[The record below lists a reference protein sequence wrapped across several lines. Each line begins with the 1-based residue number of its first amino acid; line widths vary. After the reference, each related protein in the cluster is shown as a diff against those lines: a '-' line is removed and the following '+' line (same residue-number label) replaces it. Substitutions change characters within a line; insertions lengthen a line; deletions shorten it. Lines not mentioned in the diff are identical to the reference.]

1 MIKVLFIDDAFL
13 AEQYPVPSNI
23 ERKNILTTIKIA
35 QIDLIDLLGKCL
47 YDRLEEGLQAEDLT
61 ADEAILYDYC
71 KMYLV
76 FATAKQLLEF
86 VSIERTLS
94 KEIDV
99 DRTIQSADD
108 RLGYMKDRI
117 QRFINKTKALKDITN
132 GVGCYDEDGYNDGDS
147 LSSSSG
153 IYYPDYTTDE
163 DCTTCS

>member
-1 MIKVLFIDDAFL
+1 MIRVLFIDDAYL

-47 YDRLEEGLQAEDLT
+47 YDRLEQGIIDSDLT
-61 ADEAILYDYC
+61 SDEAILYDYC
-71 KMYLV
+71 KLYLV
-76 FATAKQLLEF
+76 FITAKQLLEF

-99 DRTIQSADD
+99 DRTIQSAED
-108 RLGYMKDRI
+108 RAGYMEERI
-117 QRFINKTKALKDITN
+117 QRFINKTTALKDIATAT
-132 GVGCYDEDGYNDGDS
+132 GCGDEDSYNDGDS

-153 IYYPDYTTDE
+153 IYYPDYTIGD
-163 DCTTCS
+163 DC